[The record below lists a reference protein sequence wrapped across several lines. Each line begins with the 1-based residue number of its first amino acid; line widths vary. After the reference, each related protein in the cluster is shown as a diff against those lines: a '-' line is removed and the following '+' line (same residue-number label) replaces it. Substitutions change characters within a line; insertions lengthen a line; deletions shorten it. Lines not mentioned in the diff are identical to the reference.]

1 MWRGFRDLGAALT
14 SIAAR
19 NASAPPSLRALGAN
33 LTAEAPPIL
42 RDLQVNI
49 SPCSPNTSLFA
60 ASSSDVLTASFQA
73 AIDGAERGGRE
84 LPTLPAVRRW
94 GRHLRRA
101 HLLRLHLPLK

>member
-19 NASAPPSLRALGAN
+19 NASAPASLRALGAN

-49 SPCSPNTSLFA
+49 PCSSRFA
-60 ASSSDVLTASFQA
+60 AS
-73 AIDGAERGGRE
+73 
-84 LPTLPAVRRW
+84 LPTF
-94 GRHLRRA
+94 
-101 HLLRLHLPLK
+101 

>member
-49 SPCSPNTSLFA
+49 PCSSLFA
-60 ASSSDVLTASFQA
+60 ASF
-73 AIDGAERGGRE
+73 
-84 LPTLPAVRRW
+84 PTF
-94 GRHLRRA
+94 
-101 HLLRLHLPLK
+101 

>member
-19 NASAPPSLRALGAN
+19 NASAPASLRALGAN

-49 SPCSPNTSLFA
+49 PCSSLVCPPVFRRSDGEF
-60 ASSSDVLTASFQA
+60 SSSD
-73 AIDGAERGGRE
+73 
-84 LPTLPAVRRW
+84 RW
-94 GRHLRRA
+94 S
-101 HLLRLHLPLK
+101 

>member
-19 NASAPPSLRALGAN
+19 NASAPASLRALGAN

-49 SPCSPNTSLFA
+49 PCSSLFA
-60 ASSSDVLTASFQA
+60 RQPSDILTAELA
-73 AIDGAERGGRE
+73 ASD
-84 LPTLPAVRRW
+84 RW
-94 GRHLRRA
+94 S
-101 HLLRLHLPLK
+101 